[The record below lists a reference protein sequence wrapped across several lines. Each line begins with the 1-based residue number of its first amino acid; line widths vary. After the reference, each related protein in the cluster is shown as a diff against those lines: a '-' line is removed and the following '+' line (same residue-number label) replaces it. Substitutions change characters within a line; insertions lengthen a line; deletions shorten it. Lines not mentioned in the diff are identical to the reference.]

1 MDLTQLGIHALV
13 MHLGMIVFFGSQAT
27 AAKVYESKGEPSIAD
42 YWRKYPTT
50 SLMAVA
56 GSYAAFLG
64 AYQFDQLNYVAAFG
78 IGFIGDRFRDIAA
91 GVAKKKLGGEP

>member
-1 MDLTQLGIHALV
+1 MDWMTIGFHMLV

-27 AAKVYESKGEPSIAD
+27 AAKVYESKGEPSITD
-42 YWRKYPTT
+42 YWRKHPTT

-64 AYQFDQLNYVAAFG
+64 VYEMGQLNYVAAFG

-91 GVAKKKLGGEP
+91 GVAKKKFGGEP